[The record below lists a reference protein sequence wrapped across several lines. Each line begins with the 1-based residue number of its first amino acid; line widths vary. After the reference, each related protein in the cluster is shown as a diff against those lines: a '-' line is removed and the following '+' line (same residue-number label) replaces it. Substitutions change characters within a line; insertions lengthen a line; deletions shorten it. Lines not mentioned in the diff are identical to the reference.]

1 VVPVG
6 GRLVAHRG
14 LCGFLWVHTERV
26 CENFQ
31 PQGDLTQW
39 WRVVYGFG
47 PVHLEP
53 YGTVVGLRPAYTLMR
68 EDDYQRFREVY
79 KDRYHLLSDAS
90 NPYEVRPGFVYGPP
104 REQ

>member
-1 VVPVG
+1 
-6 GRLVAHRG
+6 
-14 LCGFLWVHTERV
+14 VHTERV